1 MRKTAKML
9 VHLRLVVIAALTLP
23 CLLTAVLFAT
33 PASASDPGPHYNT
46 NAYAT
51 GCAGG
56 AAHYKVA
63 ATAPVTLNGTQAGY
77 IQIWF
82 SSTCGT
88 NWGRV
93 VAQPPAGVTVDPQ
106 SMGSFTV
113 RTSDNI
119 STNDTFPLGDG
130 SIISGQV
137 YAPTVTACAYG
148 YFNTNRGF
156 FEGEACA

>member
-1 MRKTAKML
+1 MMGR
-9 VHLRLVVIAALTLP
+9 LRPVMIAALTLP
-23 CLLTAVLFAT
+23 CMSAAVLFAT
-33 PASASDPGPHYNT
+33 PASASDPGPHYDT
-46 NAYAT
+46 NAYTT

-56 AAHYKVA
+56 SAQYKVA

-77 IQIWF
+77 IQIWY

-93 VAQPPAGVTVDPQ
+93 VAQPPAGVTVISQ

-113 RTSDNI
+113 RTSDSV
-119 STNDTFPLGDG
+119 STNNTFPLGDG

-137 YAPTVTACAYG
+137 YAPTVRACAYG